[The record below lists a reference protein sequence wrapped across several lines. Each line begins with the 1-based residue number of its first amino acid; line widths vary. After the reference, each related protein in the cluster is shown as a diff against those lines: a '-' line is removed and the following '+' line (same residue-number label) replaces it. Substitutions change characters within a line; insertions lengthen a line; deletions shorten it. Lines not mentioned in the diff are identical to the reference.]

1 MNWIAISG
9 IAETVGAFGVIISLI
24 YVGLQIRQNTIAS
37 RAANYQQWV
46 DTQVNVN
53 RALSDDP
60 AITELIDRANHDF
73 ASLSTAELLRL
84 QMVFYN
90 HFKQWN
96 VAFTNDKYSLLD
108 KEKWQLVEH
117 GYELFIPHT
126 PALRH
131 MWGYCGSVYDEGFR
145 THVETVIARAQNNLT
160 STKP

>member
-1 MNWIAISG
+1 MNWTAFSG
-9 IAETVGAFGVIISLI
+9 IAETVGAFGVIVSLI

-37 RAANYQQWV
+37 RASNYQQWV

-60 AITELIDRANHDF
+60 AMTELADRANQDF

-90 HFKQWN
+90 HFTQWN

-108 KEKWQLVEH
+108 REKAELVTH
-117 GYELFIPHT
+117 GYELLLHHT
-126 PALRH
+126 PAFRH
-131 MWGYCGSVYDEGFR
+131 MWEYCGFVYDEGFKN
-145 THVETVIARAQNNLT
+145 HVEAVIARVQNN
-160 STKP
+160 